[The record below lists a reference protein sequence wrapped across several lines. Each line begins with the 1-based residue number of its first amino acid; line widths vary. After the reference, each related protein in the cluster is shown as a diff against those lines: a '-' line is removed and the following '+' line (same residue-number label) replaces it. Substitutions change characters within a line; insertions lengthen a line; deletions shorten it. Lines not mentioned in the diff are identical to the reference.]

1 MRQQQDQD
9 NVLRNYKLRLLKE
22 PYNEQLLASD
32 PRAARYLA
40 QDSRIILRDGLLY
53 RQYYDQT
60 GKVKFLQILLP
71 EHLVEPFI
79 LAHHGQAGKHP
90 GIAKVIQQ
98 CREKYYYPGMAARI
112 AHHISRCTECLQTKR
127 TDKRSI
133 TPPMIDTSKLALG
146 PEDALQMDIV
156 PFDEP
161 SGGYHAIITAMDVFS
176 RYLFTYNVVKT
187 DAPTVAR
194 VLVDI
199 MTRHAYLPTTVI
211 TDKGTQ
217 FMSEVMAD
225 ATRTLVIQ
233 LKHATTKHAQTIGIL
248 ERSHASLKESLKI
261 STGEWRT
268 MWHQYVAIATLIYNT
283 SYHSALGCEPSRV
296 FHGRIPYNVLDL
308 KFGIRNQKQLTTT
321 TNLGEDILH
330 KTQQIKETVSKNLM
344 QSYIRYKQYYD
355 KKSKCSP
362 SPRQRILLR
371 TPPQSKHPRY
381 QNPIQGIPLNRT
393 LHCCQS
399 TSKQQIPYPKN
410 TDKLHTNP
418 SQNPTKTMLD
428 RQTTSGQKCFAQR
441 LYSGQ
446 GSRRLPR

>member
-1 MRQQQDQD
+1 MTRFFQTKIIPPALWNACESVLQFHFTIAHVPGKVNTAADFLSRLDIQPKDKVHLTIRDDIRTTPIQVNIQSSDVAEEEQFFFMPDDDTETEEQIWERKLRARKKITEDNNNKPHPEDTNTETAPSDKEVTIFQTEVIVTQTLPENNNGHNGPMKTMRQQQDQD

-32 PRAARYLA
+32 PRAARYIA
-40 QDSRIILRDGLLY
+40 QDSRIILKDGLLY

-60 GKVKFLQILLP
+60 GKVKFLQILLS

-112 AHHISRCTECLQTKR
+112 AHHISRCTQCLQTKR

-133 TPPMIDTSKLALG
+133 TPPMIDTSKMALG

-161 SGGYHAIITAMDVFS
+161 SGGYNAIITAMDVFS
-176 RYLFTYNVVKT
+176 RYPFTYNVVRT

-199 MTRHAYLPTTVI
+199 MTRHAYLPTIVI

-225 ATRTLVIQ
+225 AARTLAYSSNTQ
-233 LKHATTKHAQTIGIL
+233 PPSMPKPL
-248 ERSHASLKESLKI
+248 E
-261 STGEWRT
+261 
-268 MWHQYVAIATLIYNT
+268 Y
-283 SYHSALGCEPSRV
+283 
-296 FHGRIPYNVLDL
+296 
-308 KFGIRNQKQLTTT
+308 
-321 TNLGEDILH
+321 
-330 KTQQIKETVSKNLM
+330 
-344 QSYIRYKQYYD
+344 
-355 KKSKCSP
+355 
-362 SPRQRILLR
+362 
-371 TPPQSKHPRY
+371 
-381 QNPIQGIPLNRT
+381 
-393 LHCCQS
+393 
-399 TSKQQIPYPKN
+399 
-410 TDKLHTNP
+410 
-418 SQNPTKTMLD
+418 
-428 RQTTSGQKCFAQR
+428 
-441 LYSGQ
+441 
-446 GSRRLPR
+446 